1 MAEVITEELDNDYMK
16 KFEELETNYEQF
28 YNKEVA
34 HIKLFFIY
42 INEHNEIYSIKKEN
56 EPLEN
61 ACLTK
66 ERILYLIKNNQYNLL
81 NKHKLVSLLQYNID
95 LHHTDLNNFIL
106 NKTNNNNYLSSL
118 KILDTIKFRDTI
130 PILSEL
136 NSVFFIYSYS
146 SSNKK
151 SINTTKR
158 IIIKPNKSNKS
169 NNSKTRRNNSI
180 N

>member
-1 MAEVITEELDNDYMK
+1 M
-16 KFEELETNYEQF
+16 
-28 YNKEVA
+28 
-34 HIKLFFIY
+34 
-42 INEHNEIYSIKKEN
+42 
-56 EPLEN
+56 
-61 ACLTK
+61 
-66 ERILYLIKNNQYNLL
+66 
-81 NKHKLVSLLQYNID
+81 QYNID